1 MRRRCWPVRV
11 RSTSQSQRGELGHP
25 TSQAPAPG
33 PHASV
38 SLSGCCIRVS
48 SACASHR
55 LGWLLWE
62 RVKLSGRQ
70 AASSWTSRR
79 SWVSAAATSGSCV
92 SFAEAQKAA
101 VLLLEGNKAAEEW
114 RTGVCN
120 VESALL
126 DGSRLGDG
134 DLDESAETVPER
146 IVRACYLVWHQP
158 RQKRRRTRA
167 GDWRRTR
174 SAMCQHGSAFLEVC
188 GGKAARCVVGAVV

>member
-1 MRRRCWPVRV
+1 MCLRSRSPTRGQTAAWSQKRSRTSTQGRHCESWSRKGMRRRCWPVRV

-38 SLSGCCIRVS
+38 PLSGCCIRVS

-79 SWVSAAATSGSCV
+79 SWVSAAATLGSCA
-92 SFAEAQKAA
+92 SFAEAQMAA
-101 VLLLEGNKAAEEW
+101 LLLLEGNKAAEEW
-114 RTGVCN
+114 TTGVSY

-126 DGSRLGDG
+126 DGGICRDS
-134 DLDESAETVPER
+134 S
-146 IVRACYLVWHQP
+146 
-158 RQKRRRTRA
+158 
-167 GDWRRTR
+167 
-174 SAMCQHGSAFLEVC
+174 
-188 GGKAARCVVGAVV
+188 